1 MVILIIAIIA
11 VIGIVIFQWKSFSNT
26 RHDIEELEKFFPNIN
41 SVNLHEST
49 ISKAD
54 LSIRD
59 RLKSIAENPP
69 GNKVEAN
76 MTDDDMNVSLIYN
89 TTGSAAFKQVVV
101 ETNEYLCKN
110 AGTSADLGVLQD
122 ICDKKLEVKE
132 NVARSTLNLPLFIGL
147 GGTFFGIIIGVIGF
161 AMDLNSLFGA
171 TNFSESEVAVTA
183 SVPAKNEVIKEI
195 QSTDQTFLTKHEGSN
210 ETNSLQFLL
219 YGIGCAMIASLFGL
233 SLTVWNT
240 AFNYKKATADLDTKK
255 NEYFD
260 FLRRELM
267 PTLANSMT
275 SSLNSLKGVLG
286 HFVDKFGRNLDAYAD
301 SADLLNDNLEKQ
313 HLVLTQIQDLGMT
326 RMANKIASTFVQLND
341 VADAL
346 NTFQQYQQGL
356 NVTMQQVQSGV
367 AQIETLIM
375 KFDNFI
381 GALSSVANAQSAT
394 MALQQQ
400 FKEAIEQHFPIG
412 SDGREMWRK
421 EFDHLLEDAQ
431 KVTGQLNMQLA
442 QNTGYVQQFVNDNT
456 RFFASF
462 DDMRSVLASLVEYA
476 RVQGECYRDLKD
488 EMLSLR
494 KDTKDSQKETAELH
508 RSMLEA
514 VKVMTKVVKDLKE

>member
-1 MVILIIAIIA
+1 MIILIIAILA
-11 VIGIVIFQWKSFSNT
+11 VIGIVIFQWTSFSKT
-26 RHDIEELEKFFPNIN
+26 KHDIEDLEKFFPDIK
-41 SVNLHEST
+41 SVSLHEST
-49 ISKAD
+49 ISKSD
-54 LSIRD
+54 LSNRD

-69 GNKVEAN
+69 VKKDEAY
-76 MTDDDMNVSLIYN
+76 MTPDEMNVSLIYN
-89 TTGSAAFKQVVV
+89 TTGSSAFKQVVV

-122 ICDKKLEVKE
+122 ICEKKLEVKE
-132 NVARSTLNLPLFIGL
+132 NAARSTLNLPLFIGL
-147 GGTFFGIIIGVIGF
+147 GGTFIGIIIGVIGF
-161 AMDLNSLFGA
+161 AMDLNSLFGSTKSTETA
-171 TNFSESEVAVTA
+171 VVTTTQLHDSNAAVSE
-183 SVPAKNEVIKEI
+183 IF
-195 QSTDQTFLTKHEGSN
+195 STDETSLTPEEESN

-219 YGIGCAMIASLFGL
+219 YGIGCAMIASLCGL
-233 SLTVWNT
+233 SLTVYNT
-240 AFNYKKATADLDTKK
+240 AFSYKKATADLDTKK

-301 SADLLNDNLEKQ
+301 SAELLNDNLEKQ
-313 HLVLTQIQDLGMT
+313 HLVLSQIQDLGMT
-326 RMANKIASTFVQLND
+326 RMANRVASAFVQLNEA
-341 VADAL
+341 ADAL

-356 NVTMQQVQSGV
+356 NVTMQQVQAGV
-367 AQIETLIM
+367 SQIETLIN

-381 GALSSVANAQSAT
+381 GALSSVANAQGTT

-400 FKEAIEQHFPIG
+400 FKEAIEQHFPTG
-412 SDGREMWRK
+412 SEGREMWRK

-431 KVTGQLNMQLA
+431 KVTGQLNNQLA
-442 QNTGYVQQFVNDNT
+442 QNTGYVQQFVNDNS
-456 RFFASF
+456 RFFSSF
-462 DDMRSVLASLVEYA
+462 DEIRSVLTSLVEYA
-476 RVQGECYRDLKD
+476 RIQGECYRDLKD

-508 RSMLEA
+508 RSMIEA
-514 VKVMTKVVKDLKE
+514 VKAMTKAVKDLKD